1 MDDQHAGYVKMEP
14 LETYYQ
20 FAHMISIGMMGM
32 PPGFGTYLEGM
43 GMVKEEGGAEGISIV
58 KKEEI

>member
-1 MDDQHAGYVKMEP
+1 MEP